1 MWKFIRCSATSLLL
15 LLCAD
20 LLVGA
25 VINHQSAPAEN
36 SRYAHVY
43 IELEH
48 VNDASSTFTAKVT
61 ATLLDYKLP
70 TTLHRPCR
78 PYFAMKALTLGS
90 LRLSSFPSASSS
102 ARSS

>member
-15 LLCAD
+15 WPCTD

-25 VINHQSAPAEN
+25 VIHHQSAPAEN

-61 ATLLDYKLP
+61 ATLFYKLP

>member
-43 IELEH
+43 VELEH

-70 TTLHRPCR
+70 TVHHTSSPLSAILRYESPN
-78 PYFAMKALTLGS
+78 LGIAEAEFVPF
-90 LRLSSFPSASSS
+90 SF
-102 ARSS
+102 